1 VLADNYQQTQ
11 AIALEAAPAAE
22 LIEAHGTS
30 DPPLWRPAVHCIA
43 ESSHLPDDK
52 GLAERAQQ
60 KRGLTAPE
68 IAVLL
73 AYAKIALKEALLASE
88 PARQRRRP

>member
-1 VLADNYQQTQ
+1 VHGRL
-11 AIALEAAPAAE
+11 IRHLEARGA
-22 LIEAHGTS
+22 LHRGIEF
-30 DPPLWRPAVHCIA
+30 
-43 ESSHLPDDK
+43 LPDDK

-73 AYAKIALKEALLASE
+73 AYAKIALKETLLASSLPDSE
-88 PARQRRRP
+88 DMFINCWWPTSRHPCSRIAANCCRRIL